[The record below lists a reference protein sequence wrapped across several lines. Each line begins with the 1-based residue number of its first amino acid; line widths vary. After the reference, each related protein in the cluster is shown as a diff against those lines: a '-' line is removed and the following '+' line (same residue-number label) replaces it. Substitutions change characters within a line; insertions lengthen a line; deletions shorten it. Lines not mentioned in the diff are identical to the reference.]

1 MVCSLAN
8 PFKITVTEPF
18 FLGAC
23 DCERSLALPQ
33 SSRCWFRATSADSN
47 HSVTSY
53 ATASGLLT
61 LQHQFP
67 KSTEVQALVDVRLLL
82 EKLTAEQTSVGEWVN
97 VIGYINSPPS
107 SSVNMSTKRKRG
119 LSAVHVQALMLWSA
133 GSLDIGRYEMCL
145 ASISAGNEPGMASK
159 TSRKT

>member
-1 MVCSLAN
+1 MSSAPLPSKLTLLSSLPSHDAGT
-8 PFKITVTEPF
+8 KVR
-18 FLGAC
+18 FLGC
-23 DCERSLALPQ
+23 
-33 SSRCWFRATSADSN
+33 
-47 HSVTSY
+47 VTSY

-97 VIGYINSPPS
+97 VIGYISLPPPS
-107 SSVNMSTKRKRG
+107 SSANMSTKRKRG

-145 ASISAGNEPGMASK
+145 ASISAGSEPVMGSK
-159 TSRKT
+159 TSTKS

>member
-1 MVCSLAN
+1 MFAGDPSKV
-8 PFKITVTEPF
+8 TVTEPF
-18 FLGAC
+18 FPGAC
-23 DCERSLALPQ
+23 DYGYSPAVPLGSQ
-33 SSRCWFRATSADSN
+33 CWFKAVSADLN

-97 VIGYINSPPS
+97 VIGYINSPPP
-107 SSVNMSTKRKRG
+107 SSVNTSTKRKRG

-145 ASISAGNEPGMASK
+145 ASISAGSEPGMGSK
-159 TSRKT
+159 ASRKT

>member
-1 MVCSLAN
+1 MSSAPLPSKLTLLSSLPSHDAGT
-8 PFKITVTEPF
+8 KVR
-18 FLGAC
+18 FLGC
-23 DCERSLALPQ
+23 
-33 SSRCWFRATSADSN
+33 
-47 HSVTSY
+47 VTSY

-67 KSTEVQALVDVRLLL
+67 KSPEVQALVDVRLLL

-133 GSLDIGRYEMCL
+133 GSLDIGRYEVCL
-145 ASISAGNEPGMASK
+145 ASISAGSEPVMGSK
-159 TSRKT
+159 TSRKS

>member
-1 MVCSLAN
+1 MFTGGPLM
-8 PFKITVTEPF
+8 ITVTRPF
-18 FLGAC
+18 SPGARG
-23 DCERSLALPQ
+23 CECSPALPQ
-33 SSRCWFRATSADSN
+33 SSQWWFKAISADSN

-53 ATASGLLT
+53 ATASGQLT
-61 LQHQFP
+61 LQHRFP

-107 SSVNMSTKRKRG
+107 APVHMSAKRKRG
-119 LSAVHVQALMLWSA
+119 ISAVHVQALMLWSA

-145 ASISAGNEPGMASK
+145 ATISPEREPAMGSKASK
-159 TSRKT
+159 KT